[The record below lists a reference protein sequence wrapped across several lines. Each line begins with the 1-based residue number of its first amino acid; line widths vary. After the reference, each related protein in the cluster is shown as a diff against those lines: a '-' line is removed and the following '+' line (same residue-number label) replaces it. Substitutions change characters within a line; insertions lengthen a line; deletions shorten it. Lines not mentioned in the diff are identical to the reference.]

1 MVSQYIKDPKV
12 AIVAGKKIVTVT
24 MQDSD
29 YFQYLRIEDRNQPVY
44 FMM

>member
-1 MVSQYIKDPKV
+1 MVSQYIKGPKV
-12 AIVAGKKIVTVT
+12 TIADGKKIVTVT

-29 YFQYLRIEDRNQPVY
+29 YFQYLRIEDKTNLAY